1 MTAQINCNCIICA
14 EEFNPSE
21 LHNVVLS
28 QINKTKF
35 KICEGCLRMSDPGDD
50 YKEVRSIVDTYLSFS
65 DQKKE
70 RKLKKSL

>member
-14 EEFNPSE
+14 EEFDPNE
-21 LHNVVLS
+21 LRNVVLS

-65 DQKKE
+65 EQKKE
-70 RKLKKSL
+70 RKLKKFL